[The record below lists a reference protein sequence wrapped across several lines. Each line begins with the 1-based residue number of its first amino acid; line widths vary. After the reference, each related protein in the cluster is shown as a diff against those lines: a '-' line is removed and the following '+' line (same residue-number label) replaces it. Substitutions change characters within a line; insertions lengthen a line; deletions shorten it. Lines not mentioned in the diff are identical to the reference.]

1 MDLQIIPAH
10 SVIVRVDE
18 KELTDEEKDRDGDDT
33 DEIFRNGST
42 LDDQMPC
49 DREEQDLNE
58 RVKILSDQ
66 HFDELNTDDDI
77 KKIDEIGTESKE
89 MNLIKLGR

>member
-10 SVIVRVDE
+10 AVIIRVDE
-18 KELTDEEKDRDGDDT
+18 KELTDEEKDRDGNDADKV
-33 DEIFRNGST
+33 FRNGSAF
-42 LDDQMPC
+42 DDQMPC

-66 HFDELNTDDDI
+66 HFDELNTDNDI
-77 KKIDEIGTESKE
+77 KKIDEIGTESQE
-89 MNLIKLGR
+89 MNLIKLVR